1 MNKSQSQQILDLAES
16 LNMDFNTFMDYLEK
30 YHAFPFMFG
39 GPLAEKCKQ
48 ALEILKED

>member
-1 MNKSQSQQILDLAES
+1 MNESQSQQILTLAKS
-16 LNMDFNTFMDYLEK
+16 LSMDFDTFMDYLDK